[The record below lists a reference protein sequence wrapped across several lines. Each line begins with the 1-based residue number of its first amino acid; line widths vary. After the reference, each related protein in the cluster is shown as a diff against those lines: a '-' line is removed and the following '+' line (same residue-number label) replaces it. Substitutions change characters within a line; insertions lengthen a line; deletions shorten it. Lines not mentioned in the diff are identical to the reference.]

1 MDEVFISK
9 KRKSPYACV
18 LYYFNTKQIID
29 VIPIR
34 HKHYLTQYFLRIPIH
49 EKDRVNVFI
58 IDMWESYKQV
68 LEKAFPKSLIA
79 VDSFHV
85 IANLNRAMDRVR
97 IDTMNRF
104 KLERSKL
111 IHNDMYY
118 YILKKFQFFFK
129 IDLNRLIDFK
139 PTHIPKLKTVW
150 DKQTI
155 LSYLLDIDDTLK
167 NCYKLKEKYRY
178 FNLTAEYDTCDDE
191 LDELID
197 EFKSNPV
204 KEFRDFGRMLQ
215 TWKVEIK
222 NSFIMSK
229 DRRIS
234 NGPIESTN
242 SKIKTIIKA
251 SNGIRDFKRLRNKIM
266 YSINKDTPLKN

>member
-1 MDEVFISK
+1 MTKHSILETIKQPNRTFTDVAKQHHVSVQSVINIFDQAIDAPKLKLGTTIFMDEVFISK

-18 LYYFNTKQIID
+18 LYDFNTKQIID

-49 EKDRVNVFI
+49 EKYRANVFI

-139 PTHIPKLKTVW
+139 PTHIP
-150 DKQTI
+150 
-155 LSYLLDIDDTLK
+155 
-167 NCYKLKEKYRY
+167 
-178 FNLTAEYDTCDDE
+178 
-191 LDELID
+191 
-197 EFKSNPV
+197 
-204 KEFRDFGRMLQ
+204 
-215 TWKVEIK
+215 
-222 NSFIMSK
+222 
-229 DRRIS
+229 
-234 NGPIESTN
+234 
-242 SKIKTIIKA
+242 
-251 SNGIRDFKRLRNKIM
+251 
-266 YSINKDTPLKN
+266 

>member
-1 MDEVFISK
+1 
-9 KRKSPYACV
+9 
-18 LYYFNTKQIID
+18 
-29 VIPIR
+29 
-34 HKHYLTQYFLRIPIH
+34 
-49 EKDRVNVFI
+49 
-58 IDMWESYKQV
+58 
-68 LEKAFPKSLIA
+68 
-79 VDSFHV
+79 
-85 IANLNRAMDRVR
+85 
-97 IDTMNRF
+97 
-104 KLERSKL
+104 
-111 IHNDMYY
+111 MYY

-167 NCYKLKEKYRY
+167 NYYKLKEKYRY

-266 YSINKDTPLKN
+266 YSINKDTPLKKLKIMNKCIVMANKRRYLHILERCGVPPYFYRPIWTKPPYYLKGLFILIVFSV